1 MIRKYTFGNP
11 FPTEAVV
18 KEIPASQG
26 TLPCF
31 SMEDGSLVLTMEKDA
46 PVYGLGE
53 QVRGINKRGWLY
65 TSNCTDDPHH
75 LETTHS
81 LYGAHNFLLIGGS
94 KPFGIFIDYPG
105 RLTFDIGYTQKDTL
119 RITPEDWD
127 LDIYVIQEEDGLLPS
142 IVRSF
147 RQLIGRSYIPPKWA
161 FGYGQSR
168 WGYQNETDVREVAAK
183 YKDCL
188 LYTSPSPR
196 D

>member
-94 KPFGIFIDYPG
+94 EPFGIFIDYPG

-127 LDIYVIQEEDGLLPS
+127 LDIYDIQEEDGLLPS

-147 RQLIGRSYIPPKWA
+147 RQLIGRSYIPPKWS
-161 FGYGQSR
+161 FRYGQSR
-168 WGYQNETDVREVAAK
+168 WG
-183 YKDCL
+183 
-188 LYTSPSPR
+188 
-196 D
+196 